1 ASRRPARTP
10 PRFVGERPS
19 RPHSSS
25 VSLGEQK
32 GARARRPRIAL
43 NSALCRLS
51 PESVHRPPYIPNMAI
66 TISFPGGVAVDATLN
81 GHTIHTDQP
90 SPLGADSAMSPFDMF
105 LASIGACMGY
115 YALRFCQQRNIA
127 TDGLGLTLE

>member
-1 ASRRPARTP
+1 
-10 PRFVGERPS
+10 
-19 RPHSSS
+19 
-25 VSLGEQK
+25 
-32 GARARRPRIAL
+32 
-43 NSALCRLS
+43 
-51 PESVHRPPYIPNMAI
+51 MAI

-127 TDGLGLTLE
+127 TDGLGLTLEPMRDADGKHVDTLTVALRLPDVFPSKYEEAIRHAVDHCTVKRHLLDPPAIELTIQQGVTA